1 MSVTADD
8 IGKRVRDAS
17 GRVGILRDVI
27 RDYEDPGKPPGERLK
42 RPVAFLRPEG
52 GGREWL
58 APPQQVR
65 RV

>member
-1 MSVTADD
+1 MVTPDD
-8 IGKRVRDAS
+8 IGHLVEDNW

-27 RDYEDPGKPPGERLK
+27 DDYEDPARFQ
-42 RPVAFLRPEG
+42 RPYPRRVPTAFLRPEG

-58 APPQQVR
+58 APPDTVT